1 VHFELRVVTLS
12 KGQTTNVTGEQ
23 RMKIEMTNQRHS
35 TSVMGLL
42 LLVAAVLACSK
53 TGGSDETQQA
63 NKLVTEGNA
72 AVQEAKKHVTEAGEK
87 LDKMLKT
94 PVAKLKEARASAA
107 EAITAY
113 DNAKEKCKE
122 ASKKYEEASKLKIKD
137 KFREYL
143 TLKVKE
149 FDKRAE
155 LVETAK
161 GTPQALID
169 AKTRASFVSVAN
181 ANNDRVA
188 RQTKEAD
195 DLAGQADKLQ
205 KDNPDSFK

>member
-1 VHFELRVVTLS
+1 
-12 KGQTTNVTGEQ
+12 
-23 RMKIEMTNQRHS
+23 MKMKMNKPRHS
-35 TSVMGLL
+35 TAVMALL

-53 TGGSDETQQA
+53 TGGDETEKA
-63 NKLVTEGNA
+63 NKLVAEGNS
-72 AVQEAKKHVTEAGEK
+72 AVGEARKYVAEAGEK
-87 LDKMLKT
+87 LNKMLKT
-94 PVAKLKEARASAA
+94 PVAKLKEAQATAA

-113 DNAKEKCKE
+113 DNAKGKCKE
-122 ASKKYEEASKLKIKD
+122 ASKKFEEASKLKIKD

-169 AKTRASFVSVAN
+169 AKNRVSFVSEAN
-181 ANNDRVA
+181 ANNERVA
-188 RQTKEAD
+188 RLTKEAD
-195 DLAGQADKLQ
+195 DLAAQADKLQ
-205 KDNPDSFK
+205 KDNPDSIK